1 MSLVVTTA
9 GPVAGRLVDGVRS
22 WRGVPYATAERFG
35 PGAAGSLLDRH
46 PSTRPRRGRSACSR
60 PRSGGLVGVEDCL
73 TLDVYVPDGADGPLP
88 VLFWVHGGAFQTGA
102 AADYDGSVLAARG
115 PAVVV
120 AVSYRLGPFGFLQLG
135 TAEEPEPSPA
145 MTDLLAALAWVRR
158 EIGAFGGDPD
168 RLTLVGQSAGASLV
182 CALLATEAGPPRPRR
197 RRVLRRRAGAG
208 TRGDRGRRQPG
219 ARRAGA
225 AAHRPRRPARGAR
238 RGGGRRGRRGG
249 PDVAPPAPR
258 RRRLRPGA
266 RRSGGVRR
274 SRSTSSPRG
283 RCATRSCG
291 SAPAGTR

>member
-1 MSLVVTTA
+1 MSLVVTTS

-22 WRGVPYATAERFG
+22 WRGIPYATAERFG
-35 PGAAGSLLDRH
+35 PARPAPSWTGARDA
-46 PSTRPRRGRSACSR
+46 TRPGPVGVQPTPA
-60 PRSGGLVGVEDCL
+60 GGLVGVEDCL

-145 MTDLLAALAWVRR
+145 MTDLLAALAWVQR

-168 RLTLVGQSAGASLV
+168 RLTLVGQSAGREPGLRA
-182 CALLATEAGPPRPRR
+182 AGHRGRPPRPRR

-208 TRGDRGRRQPG
+208 ARGDGGRRRPG
-219 ARRAGA
+219 ARRAGSRGA
-225 AAHRPRRPARGAR
+225 PTSPACARCPPRRWPRRPPRWP
-238 RGGGRRGRRGG
+238 GRRAVSASAASSSARCSTAGWS
-249 PDVAPPAPR
+249 
-258 RRRLRPGA
+258 RP
-266 RRSGGVRR
+266 
-274 SRSTSSPRG
+274 SRSTSSPPG
-283 RCATRSCG
+283 RCATPSCG
-291 SAPAGTR
+291 SARAATR